1 MTCSPDDLESSLGP
15 SAGCTG
21 PLEATAAGCVQA
33 ESEGQPGD
41 LPADA
46 VDSTGRASAKAA
58 DVEPDRPQPPQTLRA
73 FELAL
78 RQKLNYSQR
87 QAAAIARRGFAGVT
101 AAAAPEPTPEPDLST
116 LLAALQR
123 RAAALKG

>member
-1 MTCSPDDLESSLGP
+1 MIDSTNELESSLGP

-87 QAAAIARRGFAGVT
+87 QAAAIARDGFRPAM
-101 AAAAPEPTPEPDLST
+101 AEPEAEREPDLST

>member
-1 MTCSPDDLESSLGP
+1 MTKSPDDLESKPGP

-21 PLEATAAGCVQA
+21 PLEVPAAGRVQA

-46 VDSTGRASAKAA
+46 VDSTGCASAEAA
-58 DVEPDRPQPPQTLRA
+58 DVEPDRPQPPQTLRL

-78 RQKLNYSQR
+78 RKKLGYSQR
-87 QAAAIARRGFAGVT
+87 QAAAIAKGGFRAT
-101 AAAAPEPTPEPDLST
+101 ALVDEPDDGTELE
-116 LLAALQR
+116 LLRHALER
-123 RAAALKG
+123 RAAALK